1 MTDGLTD
8 GPGVPHLVLGG
19 ARSGKSRFAEA
30 LIQRFPPPY
39 VYMATAQA
47 LDDEM
52 RDRIEGHQRRR
63 GAQWQNLEV
72 PLALVQHLEA
82 LQGKGR
88 PVLVD
93 CLTLWLSNLMLGSP
107 DSRGPAGGEV
117 ARLCAAIGA
126 ADYPLV
132 LVSNEVG
139 AGIVPGNA
147 LARAFRDLAG
157 RTNQQV
163 AAACAAVTLVVA
175 GLPLVLKESP
185 KPSLP

>member
-1 MTDGLTD
+1 MTEGFT
-8 GPGVPHLVLGG
+8 GCPGVPHLVLGG
-19 ARSGKSRFAEA
+19 AKSGKSCFAES
-30 LIQRFPPPY
+30 LIQRFPSPY
-39 VYMATAQA
+39 VYVATAQA

-52 RDRIEGHQRRR
+52 RDRIKDHQRRR
-63 GAQWQNLEV
+63 GALWQNIEV
-72 PLALVQHLEA
+72 PLALVEHLHT
-82 LQGKGR
+82 LRGKGR

-93 CLTLWLSNLMLGSP
+93 CLTLWLSNLMLESP
-107 DSRGPAGGEV
+107 SSHGPPAGEV
-117 ARLCAAIGA
+117 DRLCAAIGA

-139 AGIVPGNA
+139 GGIVPENA

-163 AAACAAVTLVVA
+163 AAACTAVTLVVA

-185 KPSLP
+185 KPPVP